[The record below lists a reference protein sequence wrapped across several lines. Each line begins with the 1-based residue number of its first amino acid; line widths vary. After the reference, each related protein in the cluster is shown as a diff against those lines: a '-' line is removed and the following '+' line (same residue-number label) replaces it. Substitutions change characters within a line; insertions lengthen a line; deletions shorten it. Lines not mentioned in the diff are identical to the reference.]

1 MYRVYNPIVHS
12 PSKTKLKSLLTKNKS
27 MERIETFMKL
37 PRLNKSFR
45 LDIEDNDFT
54 LQYFENKNRIELT
67 YRQKD
72 LPAGV
77 DRNFP

>member
-1 MYRVYNPIVHS
+1 
-12 PSKTKLKSLLTKNKS
+12 
-27 MERIETFMKL
+27 MKL

-45 LDIEDNDFT
+45 LDIEDNDFM

-67 YRQKD
+67 YRQKE